1 MAAMSIAS
9 TIAVSGM
16 NAAVLRLQIS
26 ASNVANVQSYGPL
39 PDSAS
44 AASYPP
50 AYNARTVNQMAMPD
64 GTTFATVAPVLPGTV
79 KTWDPGASFANA
91 QGMAAAPNV
100 DLANEA
106 VQQMMA
112 GMVYAAN
119 AAVVRAENQ
128 MPSALLNGF
137 A

>member
-1 MAAMSIAS
+1 MSIAS

-16 NAAVLRLQIS
+16 NAAALRLQIS
-26 ASNVANVQSYGPL
+26 ASNVANVQSSGPL

-44 AASYPP
+44 AGSYPP
-50 AYNARTVNQMAMPD
+50 AYNARAVNQTAMPD

-79 KTWDPGASFANA
+79 KSWDPAASYANA
-91 QGMAAAPNV
+91 QGMVASPNV

-112 GMVYAAN
+112 GLVYAAN
-119 AAVVRAENQ
+119 AAVVRADNQ
-128 MPSALLNGF
+128 MTSALLNVF